1 VAPQGAVTSATA
13 CPPLITGS
21 DWQAGAPSAQAGS
34 PAMPSFQGGPG
45 SPPRSA
51 PCAGGRHAGCGHL
64 GAIARGQQG
73 RGRPSVLPCF
83 CTCHSACP
91 LGSRLWVIPRT
102 VWQQQCTCPG
112 TEQAAR
118 KLDEADRH
126 TPDFAHFERE
136 QQERREKSEHE
147 RQERRAARR
156 EALDAARAAGAGQT
170 LQQITEI
177 YQAELRSRGLPPPS
191 GLLLDAH
198 ADTIA
203 RNRQKMSLIFAARV
217 LAEMGKELSQL
228 RKFSWHPP

>member
-1 VAPQGAVTSATA
+1 
-13 CPPLITGS
+13 
-21 DWQAGAPSAQAGS
+21 
-34 PAMPSFQGGPG
+34 M
-45 SPPRSA
+45 
-51 PCAGGRHAGCGHL
+51 HADCGHL
-64 GAIARGQQG
+64 GAIARGHRD
-73 RGRPSVLPCF
+73 RGRPAVLPCF

-91 LGSRLWVIPRT
+91 LGSRLWVIART

-136 QQERREKSEHE
+136 HQERRESSERE

-170 LQQITEI
+170 RQQIREI
-177 YQAELRSRGLPPPS
+177 YEAELRSRGLELPS
-191 GLLLDAH
+191 GLLLDAYS
-198 ADTIA
+198 DMIA
-203 RNRQKMSLIFAARV
+203 RNRQKMSLRFAARV
-217 LAEMGKELSQL
+217 LAEIGKDLSQL